1 MATNCCSPVKFY
13 CLNEKT
19 FYFVDA
25 ETDGDLVDDSF
36 AKSVYQ
42 ACGLLIR
49 GNNNKFLVL
58 SDENEFKAQ
67 TLTGTQPECK
77 FNIQFYNDSTLDG
90 RNGRPVMLYANKA
103 NGKKMMVSC
112 NDRHEIVPEEMEQLP
127 AAIGVQRHSAVFY
140 RTEVPFSKSNYMLE
154 SSMYQNNFLGFKQE
168 ESNHTLS
175 KLVLFPVGKD
185 EVDDRCVINFSQ

>member
-127 AAIGVQRHSAVFY
+127 ADNNRIASVMQKRSPQLIDSILETGLEGLSCFIGF
-140 RTEVPFSKSNYMLE
+140 
-154 SSMYQNNFLGFKQE
+154 
-168 ESNHTLS
+168 
-175 KLVLFPVGKD
+175 
-185 EVDDRCVINFSQ
+185 